1 MAIEVLDPTY
11 GDDKSEFTR
20 ALRPQS
26 LAGLTVGV
34 ISNGKQGTRA
44 FFDALE
50 KELRN
55 QHGVA
60 DVVRVTKSNYSAPAE
75 AGIMNGALA
84 WNALIAGIGD

>member
-11 GDDKSEFTR
+11 GDDKREFTL

-26 LAGLTVGV
+26 LNGLTVGV
-34 ISNGKQGTRA
+34 ISNGKQGTRV

-50 KELRN
+50 RELRN
-55 QHGVA
+55 QYGVA

-75 AGIMNGALA
+75 AEIMNGALA